1 MPFIPKCPPATIAFK
16 SSGLPPPNLQT
27 ENTCPSIINKSKVK
41 FGSPLK
47 DNIPLEEPSLEES

>member
-27 ENTCPSIINKSKVK
+27 ENTCPSIIIIKSK
-41 FGSPLK
+41 L
-47 DNIPLEEPSLEES
+47 